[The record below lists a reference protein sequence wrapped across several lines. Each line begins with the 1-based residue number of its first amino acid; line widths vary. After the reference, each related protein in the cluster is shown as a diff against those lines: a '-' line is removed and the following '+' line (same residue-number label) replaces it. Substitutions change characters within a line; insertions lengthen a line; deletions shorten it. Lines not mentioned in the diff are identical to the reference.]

1 MEQLMKRGLD
11 EEAIKATVLALA
23 MREGRALSPDSL
35 EFSQAAKQ
43 AALLISE
50 YLATL
55 DASPAG
61 QVEALN
67 GYWVATNAPGT
78 AYRTWGGTGFVWT
91 ADANLATRYARR
103 EDVERTHAEDEGV
116 WKYIQLPP
124 LRSGEATAQSAR
136 KQRRFRHRKRGS
148 TYTELGEGHLQ
159 TSSPVEDMASV
170 TIYRDDK
177 DGSLWARPIAE
188 FHDGRFEELD

>member
-1 MEQLMKRGLD
+1 MKRGLD
-11 EEAIKATVLALA
+11 EETIKATVLALA
-23 MREGRALSPDSL
+23 MREGRALSPDSP
-35 EFSQAAKQ
+35 EFSQTVRQ

-55 DASPAG
+55 NASPAG
-61 QVEALN
+61 EAEALN
-67 GYWVATNAPGT
+67 GHWVATNAPET
-78 AYRTWGGTGFVWT
+78 AYRTWGGTCFVWT
-91 ADANLATRYARR
+91 GDPNLATRYARR

-124 LRSGEATAQSAR
+124 PSSGEASAEEPQ

-148 TYTELGEGHLQ
+148 TYTELGEGRLQ

-177 DGSLWARPIAE
+177 DGTLWARPVAE
-188 FHDGRFEELD
+188 FHDGRFEELS